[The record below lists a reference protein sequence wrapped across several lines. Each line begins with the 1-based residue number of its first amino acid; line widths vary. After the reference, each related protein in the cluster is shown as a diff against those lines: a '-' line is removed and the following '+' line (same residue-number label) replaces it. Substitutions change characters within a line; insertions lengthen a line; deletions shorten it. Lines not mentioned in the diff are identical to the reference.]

1 LLRVLRH
8 DASVTPHDLDTFFEA
23 SAGVAGALIGLLFV
37 VISVSQERLA
47 DEGTPQIHRVRAAA
61 ALSAFTNA
69 LSVSLFALV
78 PERDVGWTSFVVAI
92 LGLLFIL
99 ASSLSLFRG
108 TVGFD
113 RDVREALFLISLC
126 AVFVFQLITGLR
138 LISNERDS
146 GAVHT
151 IAILVIVCFLIGI
164 GRSWELI
171 GGPSIGLRKEL
182 RALVH
187 DDESD
192 SH

>member
-1 LLRVLRH
+1 
-8 DASVTPHDLDTFFEA
+8 
-23 SAGVAGALIGLLFV
+23 
-37 VISVSQERLA
+37 
-47 DEGTPQIHRVRAAA
+47 
-61 ALSAFTNA
+61 
-69 LSVSLFALV
+69 
-78 PERDVGWTSFVVAI
+78 
-92 LGLLFIL
+92 
-99 ASSLSLFRG
+99 
-108 TVGFD
+108 
-113 RDVREALFLISLC
+113 
-126 AVFVFQLITGLR
+126 VFVFQLITGLQ
-138 LISNERDS
+138 LISNERDT